1 MLRKFTRLSRTVA
14 RRGLATSLADRPRA
28 DTYVLITFPLHGL
41 GGRGKGMSDHYEAR
55 FGTLVAGMAW
65 IVRRFELPG
74 ERAFLLSR

>member
-1 MLRKFTRLSRTVA
+1 
-14 RRGLATSLADRPRA
+14 
-28 DTYVLITFPLHGL
+28 VLITFPLHGL